1 VASSD
6 VAPEC
11 EGASV
16 FSCEASGEPSMQLV
30 LSSFDSKTALP
41 INNSSRQRIPVYRN
55 HGLYCIRVIF
65 IYPYLFF
72 SRKHFFSL
80 IFAVTYKWENNA
92 LINL

>member
-1 VASSD
+1 VAFSD

-30 LSSFDSKTALP
+30 LSSFLTPKLLYLSTIHQGKEYPFTE
-41 INNSSRQRIPVYRN
+41 N
-55 HGLYCIRVIF
+55 HGMYCIKVIF

-72 SRKHFFSL
+72 SSKLFFFDICS
-80 IFAVTYKWENNA
+80 
-92 LINL
+92 NLQVGK